1 MFEGSCR
8 HGATSRE
15 RSAMGDACLTI
26 STPPDAGIMTVQL
39 AVKNQV
45 DKNDIIWFDDVV
57 VSIVSSKT
65 DDSNK
70 GNPQLNE
77 RR

>member
-1 MFEGSCR
+1 MKEAQWETLR
-8 HGATSRE
+8 
-15 RSAMGDACLTI
+15 LTI

-45 DKNDIIWFDDVV
+45 DKNDTIWFDDVV
-57 VSIVSSKT
+57 VSIISSKT

-70 GNPQLNE
+70 ANPQLNE